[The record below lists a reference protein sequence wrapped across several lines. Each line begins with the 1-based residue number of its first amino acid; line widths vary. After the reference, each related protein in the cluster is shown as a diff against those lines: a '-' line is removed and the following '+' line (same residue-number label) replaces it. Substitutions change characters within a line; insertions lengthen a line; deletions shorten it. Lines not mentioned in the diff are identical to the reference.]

1 MKRDQHKL
9 EIRSKV
15 LDVSKRLFVA
25 QGYSRTT
32 IKQIISEA
40 KITTGSLYHFFRN
53 KDDILLHVAEE
64 VFHTASELADS
75 ILTDKDNPSLR
86 FALEIAL
93 QLNFILEYKTI
104 GEIYLAAYG
113 SSQISERICTW
124 ATARNTE
131 LFKTHNPGFTHEDF
145 YTRSLAIKGILHSF
159 IDEYVHYNKLADRNR
174 IDSILG
180 LTLSLFNL
188 PDEEIRDTI
197 KKTNKLIESRLTQLR
212 ANIPT

>member
-1 MKRDQHKL
+1 L
-9 EIRSKV
+9 EIRNKV
-15 LDVSKRLFVA
+15 LDGSKRLFVA
-25 QGYSRTT
+25 QGYSSTT

-40 KITTGSLYHFFRN
+40 GITTGSLYHFFRN
-53 KDDILLHVAEE
+53 KEDILLHVAEE
-64 VFHTASELADS
+64 VFQTASELADN
-75 ILTDKDNPSLR
+75 ILADTDNPSLR

-113 SSQISERICTW
+113 SSQISERICMW
-124 ATARNTE
+124 ATDRNTE
-131 LFKTHNPGFTHEDF
+131 LFKAHNPGFTHEDF

-159 IDEYVHYNKLADRNR
+159 IDEYVHYNKLADRDR

-197 KKTNKLIESRLTQLR
+197 EKTNKLIESRLTQLR
-212 ANIPT
+212 GAIPT

>member
-1 MKRDQHKL
+1 MKRDQHKM

-25 QGYSRTT
+25 QGYSSTT

-40 KITTGSLYHFFRN
+40 GITTGSLYHFFRN
-53 KDDILLHVAEE
+53 KEDILLHVAEE
-64 VFHTASELADS
+64 VFHTAS
-75 ILTDKDNPSLR
+75 ILGESLITDAGNPSLR

-93 QLNFILEYKTI
+93 QLHFILEYKSI

-113 SSQISERICTW
+113 SSQISERICMW
-124 ATARNTE
+124 ATERNSE
-131 LFKTHNPGFTHEDF
+131 LFKKQNPGFSHEDF

-159 IDEYVHYNKLADRNR
+159 IDEYVHFKKLADRDR
-174 IDSILG
+174 IQSILE

-188 PDEEIRDTI
+188 GDEEIQDTI
-197 KKTNKLIESRLTQLR
+197 KQTEKLIKSKLTKLR
-212 ANIPT
+212 ALIPA

>member
-1 MKRDQHKL
+1 MKRDRHKS

-32 IKQIISEA
+32 IKQIISA
-40 KITTGSLYHFFRN
+40 AGITTGSLYHFFRN
-53 KDDILLHVAEE
+53 KEDILLHVAEE
-64 VFHTASELADS
+64 MFHMATELGDSFIAD
-75 ILTDKDNPSLR
+75 TDHPGLR

-93 QLNFILEYKTI
+93 QLHFILEDKTI

-113 SSQISERICTW
+113 SSQISERICMW
-124 ATARNTE
+124 ATDRNTE
-131 LFKTHNPGFTHEDF
+131 LFKAHNPGFTHEDF

-159 IDEYVHYNKLADRNR
+159 IDEYAHYNKLADRNR

-197 KKTNKLIESRLTQLR
+197 KKTDKLIKSRLAELR
-212 ANIPT
+212 GNIPT